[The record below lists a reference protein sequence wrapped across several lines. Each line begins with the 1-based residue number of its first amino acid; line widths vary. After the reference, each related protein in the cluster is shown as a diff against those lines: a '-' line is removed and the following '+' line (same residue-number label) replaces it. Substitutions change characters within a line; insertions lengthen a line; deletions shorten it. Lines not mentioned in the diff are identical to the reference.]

1 MAEVSYIGAAIGQNE
16 TSVRNERGKQLK
28 RVFSLICVGLGVTC
42 IVLSPLFRFYV
53 APSVAQTPLDNYT
66 QSTGVGVLMKQLDPT
81 KVAAGDT
88 NPYYPENLPITNTR
102 YTKGDVLASEQD
114 PALSQNLAVFD
125 TFSRTNT
132 EDGRLVIASTSR
144 YAFGRQD
151 SVLANCCGAA
161 VGGNTVNFTG
171 NMPLKFPFF
180 VGQQSYNVWDDTLL
194 AAVPTNF
201 VDQEDHYGVNT
212 YKFQSSVA
220 PTLIPNSSQD
230 IPAKV
235 VGQPGTGTVTVNP
248 YYSNDVTYWIEPLT
262 GQIVDSQV
270 STLTTFRGAD
280 GQTDLLTYIQLQAG
294 GDPTYVQNAVPDIKS
309 KASQLNLVLN
319 VLPIVLLILG
329 ILLLVVG
336 IFLTRSVIRDSK
348 ELEAAQAPPPLV

>member
-1 MAEVSYIGAAIGQNE
+1 MQFNDSNVS
-16 TSVRNERGKQLK
+16 TKHERGRQLK
-28 RVFSLICVGLGVTC
+28 RVFSLICIGLGVTC

-88 NPYYPENLPITNTR
+88 NPYYPENVPITNTR
-102 YTKGDVLASEQD
+102 YTRGDVLAAEQE
-114 PALSQNLAVFD
+114 PAASQNLAVFD

-151 SVLANCCGAA
+151 SVLANCCGAN
-161 VGGNTVNFTG
+161 VGNNTVNFTG

-180 VGQQSYNVWDDTLL
+180 VQQQTYQVWDDTLL
-194 AAVPTNF
+194 TAVPTNF
-201 VDQEDHYGVNT
+201 VDEEDHYGVNT

-220 PTLIPNSSQD
+220 PTLVPNSSQNL
-230 IPAKV
+230 PAKAL
-235 VGQPGTGTVTVNP
+235 GQPGTGTVAVNP
-248 YYSNDVTYWIEPLT
+248 YYSNNVTYWIEPLT

-270 STLTTFRGAD
+270 STLTTFRGPD

-294 GDPTYVQNAVPDIKS
+294 GDPSYVQNAVPDIKS
-309 KASQLNLVLN
+309 KATQLNLVLN

-329 ILLLVVG
+329 IILLVVG
-336 IFLTRSVIRDSK
+336 ILLTRSVTRDSK
-348 ELEAAQAPPPLV
+348 ELEEAQAAPPPLV